1 MLKTFDQIK
10 DRVKSANQKKRVMVW
25 DADDAGW
32 LKVLNKYHS
41 DGLAEVTLLG
51 DEDKIRKAA
60 ADAGVEINNFDLTN
74 TSSIE
79 DTVGHI
85 KSAIADRAIDILV
98 RGTVGIKD
106 SFKALFAR
114 DVGFRVGKT
123 VVSAVSCHYVK
134 DIDRMLTVSDPVVI
148 PAPSLT
154 QKIAVVGNAVSFA
167 NHLEDEM
174 PKVALLAAVEAVYP
188 VMPHTLE
195 AAAIAKMN
203 DRGQIR
209 GCLIDGPLSMDC
221 AVIQAAAKSKGVKG
235 EVGGN
240 ANVLVAPN
248 IETSYGMYKAFSRF
262 VKAPTG
268 IVVVGGILPLCMA
281 SRSDSEE
288 TKENSLLLA
297 ML

>member
-1 MLKTFDQIK
+1 
-10 DRVKSANQKKRVMVW
+10 
-25 DADDAGW
+25 GW

-41 DGLAEVTLLG
+41 EGLAAVTLLG
-51 DEDKIRKAA
+51 DESKISKAA
-60 ADAGVEINNFDLTN
+60 DDAEVDINNFNIKN

-79 DTVGHI
+79 DAIGHI
-85 KSAIADRAIDILV
+85 KTAIADRAIDILV

-106 SFKALFAR
+106 SLKALFVK
-114 DVGFRVGKT
+114 DVGFRVRKS

-167 NHLEDEM
+167 NHLEDDM

-209 GCLIDGPLSMDC
+209 GCLVDGPLSMDC
-221 AVIQAAAKSKGVKG
+221 AVIQSAAKSKGVKG

-248 IETSYGMYKAFSRF
+248 IETAYGMYKAFSRF
-262 VKAPTG
+262 VGAPTG
-268 IVVVGGILPLCMA
+268 IVVVGGILPLVMA